1 MRLRKFTG
9 SRISVSLALLMV
21 LAGLQAGGCNMILQP
36 IEQGFLFRP
45 WEADPE
51 RLAQIAEQDKNID
64 EVRLTAADGVKLHG
78 WLKRPKSV
86 DSSGK
91 YPLVIVFGGVRRETS
106 WIIDR
111 ANESNRWG
119 WLFINYR
126 GFGLSEGRPSESIIL
141 EDSRLIYDYAVA
153 RPDVDRSKIV
163 VLGRSLGTY
172 FSVALAHERPLLGAI
187 LATPFDSFTA
197 IGRDRYRWLPVG
209 LLLNGRY
216 DAAAMAP
223 DIKIPALFIFA
234 ERDNVTPVKNGTTLA
249 RAWGGAKRMITL
261 EGAPH
266 YGIERR
272 GEFWSS
278 IGTFLREID
287 EQTPPVKNYALD
299 SMASPRR

>member
-1 MRLRKFTG
+1 MRFLNLRG
-9 SRISVSLALLMV
+9 SQFSIIVVVLLI
-21 LAGLQAGGCNMILQP
+21 LTGLQSAGCNLILQP

-45 WEADPE
+45 WEADAE
-51 RLAQIAEQDKNID
+51 RLAQIAAQDKYID
-64 EVRLTAADGVKLHG
+64 EVRLTAADGVNLHG
-78 WLKRPKSV
+78 WLKRPKIV
-86 DSSGK
+86 DASGK

-106 WIIDR
+106 WLIDR
-111 ANESNRWG
+111 ANEANRWG
-119 WLFINYR
+119 WLFVNYR
-126 GFGLSEGRPSESIIL
+126 GFGLSEGRPSESVIL
-141 EDSRLIYDYAVA
+141 EDSRLIYDYAA
-153 RPDVDRSKIV
+153 GRPDVDQSKIV

-234 ERDNVTPVKNGTTLA
+234 ERDNVTPVKNGTALA
-249 RAWGGAKRMITL
+249 RAWGGTKQIITL

-266 YGIERR
+266 YGVERR
-272 GEFWSS
+272 SEFWNS
-278 IGTFLREID
+278 IGVFLREID
-287 EQTPPVKNYALD
+287 ALRPPADSYVLD
-299 SMASPRR
+299 TTMSPVR